1 MTPAPSTTVKVSRS
15 HRSTRVRDFITE
27 LAFIKT
33 KTKAKK
39 RYLKAKKDRKK
50 HRRVAAAR
58 SAAADGTFGRDDAG
72 EDIDSNNKGDTSDS
86 DEESETVVDVG
97 GKGAQAEH
105 ENTSIQPQPR
115 KKRHRWKETS
125 EAVIPTEDGGVLR
138 PRKRRKLDREDASP
152 GPSRSAAVDSS
163 SPSPSPAPPSPVSS
177 SPNPPDE
184 PPPLDHRTPPPPSLP
199 RFPLPS
205 RPRAPEK
212 SELVSQGLDRALA
225 RAQLVDPLLTTPLS
239 LDEDGGDVSG
249 LSAKTIRR
257 LKDLGI
263 TELFAGTYRF
273 DFSGKARVKLYDIVQ
288 TTLLPLLLPSER
300 LKRSLYLPYDPPN
313 DICVSA
319 PTGSGKTLAYVLPI
333 VEVRASCL

>member
-1 MTPAPSTTVKVSRS
+1 VAEI
-15 HRSTRVRDFITE
+15 FITE
-27 LAFIKT
+27 LAFFIKT
-33 KTKAKK
+33 KTRAKK
-39 RYLKAKKDRKK
+39 RYLKAKRDRKK
-50 HRRVAAAR
+50 HRRASAAR
-58 SAAADGTFGRDDAG
+58 PAPAADGTFGRDDAG
-72 EDIDSNNKGDTSDS
+72 EDIDSNDRHTSDS

-97 GKGAQAEH
+97 GKGAQAER
-105 ENTSIQPQPR
+105 ENTSIPR
-115 KKRHRWKETS
+115 KKVHRRKETS
-125 EAVIPTEDGGVLR
+125 EAVIIPIPTEDGDVVR

-152 GPSRSAAVDSS
+152 SPSRSAAVDSS
-163 SPSPSPAPPSPVSS
+163 SPSPSPAPPSPVPS

-184 PPPLDHRTPPPPSLP
+184 DESPPLDHRTPPLPPPSLP

-225 RAQLVDPLLTTPLS
+225 RAQLVDPLLTTSLS

-249 LSAKTIRR
+249 LSARTIKR
-257 LKDLGI
+257 LRDLGI
-263 TELFAGTYRF
+263 TELFAGTYHF
-273 DFSGKARVKLYDIVQ
+273 DFFSRKARVKPYDIVQ

-300 LKRSLYLPYDPPN
+300 QKRSLYLPYDPPN

-333 VEVRASCL
+333 VEVRALPHVTHGLGE